1 MCLCLENTPAYF
13 LHIAVNRPL
22 HENEFVRKL
31 PENIRLGYT
40 LAKAVRI
47 TAISEPSDLS
57 GLTLDEE
64 EKINSEDVITTYML
78 KTCLMTLYEEH
89 KKNRSK
95 MKAKQ
100 VIWTKMIY
108 ERLREFI
115 HNGELKTYYGDG
127 VLFQCGDHPDDD
139 TLDRACCHKREL
151 ILRMCDAMLSWLR
164 ANRAEL
170 EELQEL
176 YPELRLEVYNRTS
189 LHRD

>member
-1 MCLCLENTPAYF
+1 MRAKSLR
-13 LHIAVNRPL
+13 IA
-22 HENEFVRKL
+22 
-31 PENIRLGYT
+31 
-40 LAKAVRI
+40 
-47 TAISEPSDLS
+47 AISRPKDLS
-57 GLTLDEE
+57 GLNLEPN
-64 EKINSEDVITTYML
+64 EKIDSDDYVTTYML
-78 KTCLMTLYEEH
+78 KTSLMFLHQEH
-89 KKNRSK
+89 KDNPSV
-95 MKAKQ
+95 MKQSEFDCAE
-100 VIWTKMIY
+100 MI
-108 ERLREFI
+108 
-115 HNGELKTYYGDG
+115 LKKVVDFVHKRKFPTYYGDG